1 MRKSLVS
8 RRKEQKRY
16 REVIQRAP
24 FRGLVYLSQGP
35 DELYYAAFD
44 DAREEFKQQILA
56 EDVKRIMDASMTV
69 DASLDIRTIER
80 KAT

>member
-1 MRKSLVS
+1 MRKSLV
-8 RRKEQKRY
+8 RRRTEQKRY

-24 FRGLVYLSQGP
+24 FRGLIYSSSGP
-35 DELYYAAFD
+35 DKLYFTAFD

-56 EDVKRIMDASMTV
+56 EDVKRIMDATTG

>member
-1 MRKSLVS
+1 
-8 RRKEQKRY
+8 
-16 REVIQRAP
+16 
-24 FRGLVYLSQGP
+24 LVYSSSGP
-35 DELYYAAFD
+35 DKLYFTAFD

-56 EDVKRIMDASMTV
+56 EDVKRIMDATTG